1 MRVAQ
6 SPPFPEETHIGDVD
20 FTVPAARGISPVP
33 TQEHAEQASAQGLSI
48 DVTRPDPGTIVLSAR
63 GEIDSHTVQRLH
75 ELMWHRLASCSEVVV
90 LDLSAITYCN
100 TSGLRLLEQ
109 CRLRAEERDISLR
122 VVPDRYG
129 LLARLLDITGTRE
142 RFALRANAVTA
153 AHAE

>member
-1 MRVAQ
+1 MRVTQ
-6 SPPFPEETHIGDVD
+6 SPPFPEETQIGDVD
-20 FTVPAARGISPVP
+20 VTVPAARPAGAEPVP
-33 TQEHAEQASAQGLSI
+33 ELAGRTATQDLSI
-48 DVTRPDPGTIVLSAR
+48 DLTRPNRGTIVLSVR

-100 TSGLRLLEQ
+100 TSGLHLLDQ
-109 CRLRAEERDISLR
+109 SRLRAEQHNISLR

-129 LLARLLDITGTRE
+129 QLERLMEITGTRE
-142 RFALRANAVTA
+142 RFVLRPNAVTA

>member
-1 MRVAQ
+1 MRTTDPMADDAGLGGESAHDGSFVRR
-6 SPPFPEETHIGDVD
+6 EEWTS
-20 FTVPAARGISPVP
+20 PAAVDI
-33 TQEHAEQASAQGLSI
+33 AAGL
-48 DVTRPDPGTIVLSAR
+48 TPSAR

-100 TSGLRLLEQ
+100 TSGLQLLDQ

>member
-6 SPPFPEETHIGDVD
+6 SPPFPEETPIGDID
-20 FTVPAARGISPVP
+20 FTVPATRPVSPVP
-33 TQEHAEQASAQGLSI
+33 AQERAERTATQGLSI
-48 DVTRPDPGTIVLSAR
+48 DVTRPDRGTIVLSAC

-100 TSGLRLLEQ
+100 TSGLQLLDQ

-142 RFALRANAVTA
+142 RFVLRPNAVTA
-153 AHAE
+153 AHAD